1 MIYKLTPAFYPGFL
15 LSSMSSNKKIIIVAG
30 PTAVGKT
37 AVAIQI
43 AKHFDTEIISADS
56 RQCYKELNI
65 GVARPSVDE
74 LNTIKHHF
82 IASHSIQD
90 EVTAVDFEQYALQK
104 AELLFQKHDV
114 IVMVG
119 GTGLYIKAFCEG
131 LDSIPDIDAT
141 VRQQI
146 IANYEEKGIS
156 WLQNQLQE
164 KDSAYFEAGEMKN
177 PQRMMR
183 ALEVIE
189 STGNSIIFYRKGQK
203 LERDFSIIKLGLEL
217 PKEKLV
223 ERINRRVDIMMEE
236 GQLDEVKSLAAF
248 KNVNALQTVG
258 YTELF
263 DYLDNKMLLEEAI
276 GRIKIST
283 RQYAKRQLTWF
294 KKDTAINWFRP
305 DEADEIINQIK

>member
-1 MIYKLTPAFYPGFL
+1 
-15 LSSMSSNKKIIIVAG
+15 MSSNKKIIIVAG

-43 AKHFDTEIISADS
+43 ANHFDTEIISADS

-114 IVMVG
+114 AVMVG

-146 IANYEEKGIS
+146 ITNYEEKGIS